1 MDRSDRQAIEELF
14 DRLADYERKAPPR
27 DPEAEAF
34 INGAIR
40 HQPAAPYYMAQTVI
54 VQQQALEEAR
64 RRIAEL
70 EGQGMPA
77 QPRHDPRFNER
88 DAGPWGR
95 NNGFLAGAA
104 QTALGVAGGVLLG
117 NLIGG
122 MLFGDQA
129 HAQEPAGHDDP
140 GTGDSGADADS
151 DFGDFGDFG
160 GFDSGFDL

>member
-14 DRLADYERKAPPR
+14 DRLANYERKAPPR

-34 INGAIR
+34 IGSAIR
-40 HQPAAPYYMAQTVI
+40 HQPAAPYYMAQTII
-54 VQQQALEEAR
+54 VQQQALDDAQ

-70 EGQGMPA
+70 EGRA
-77 QPRHDPRFNER
+77 ASAAPRREPRFNER

-95 NNGFLAGAA
+95 SNGFLAGAA
-104 QTALGVAGGVLLG
+104 QTAMGVAGGVLLG

-129 HAQEPAGHDDP
+129 HAQEQAGHDDP
-140 GTGDSGADADS
+140 GADDAGADADS
-151 DFGDFGDFG
+151 DFGDFGDLDG
-160 GFDSGFDL
+160 GFDL